1 MTFRIGFPVL
11 RRDGRLDGSTV
22 TWLPNFLG
30 CINNQILLPMV
41 LRCAR
46 FAVWRAL
53 LQIKLRRNVF
63 CHINLWVFIDNNHEF
78 SFRAAQKLM
87 SSKKKQKKG
96 HTHKQEAS
104 PHYPSP
110 SVELI
115 PSRHGQKEVQPY
127 PFPTK
132 FKEVLRVSSPAVPPG
147 LLKLHTKRTD
157 GKVGFTSVNVLT
169 PKKA

>member
-1 MTFRIGFPVL
+1 
-11 RRDGRLDGSTV
+11 
-22 TWLPNFLG
+22 
-30 CINNQILLPMV
+30 
-41 LRCAR
+41 
-46 FAVWRAL
+46 
-53 LQIKLRRNVF
+53 
-63 CHINLWVFIDNNHEF
+63 
-78 SFRAAQKLM
+78 M
-87 SSKKKQKKG
+87 SSKKKHKKG

-104 PHYPSP
+104 PQYPSP

-157 GKVGFTSVNVLT
+157 GKVGFTSVNVSKSRSKYRYVGKIVWDIT
-169 PKKA
+169 PTLR

>member
-1 MTFRIGFPVL
+1 
-11 RRDGRLDGSTV
+11 
-22 TWLPNFLG
+22 
-30 CINNQILLPMV
+30 
-41 LRCAR
+41 
-46 FAVWRAL
+46 
-53 LQIKLRRNVF
+53 
-63 CHINLWVFIDNNHEF
+63 
-78 SFRAAQKLM
+78 M
-87 SSKKKQKKG
+87 SSKKKHKKG

-157 GKVGFTSVNVLT
+157 GKVGFTSVNVSKSKSKYRYVGKIVLGHHANSKIIINKTILEKVKLLKTIKKLLKT

>member
-1 MTFRIGFPVL
+1 
-11 RRDGRLDGSTV
+11 
-22 TWLPNFLG
+22 
-30 CINNQILLPMV
+30 
-41 LRCAR
+41 
-46 FAVWRAL
+46 
-53 LQIKLRRNVF
+53 
-63 CHINLWVFIDNNHEF
+63 
-78 SFRAAQKLM
+78 M
-87 SSKKKQKKG
+87 SSKKKHKKG
-96 HTHKQEAS
+96 HTQKQEAS

-115 PSRHGQKEVQPY
+115 PSRRGQKEVQPY